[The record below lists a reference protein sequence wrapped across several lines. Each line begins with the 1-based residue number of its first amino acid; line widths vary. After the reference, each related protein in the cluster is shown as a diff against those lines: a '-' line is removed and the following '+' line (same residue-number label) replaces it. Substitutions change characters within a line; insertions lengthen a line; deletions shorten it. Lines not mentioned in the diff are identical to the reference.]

1 MQRHYSPGDWR
12 LAENPKMELTIR
24 EVHAKNILT
33 ASKIYDYTVNPYTG
47 CTHGC
52 HYCYARF
59 IKRFSGINEEW
70 GRFVHVK
77 INAPEL
83 LAREIKRKKKGEVWI
98 SGVCDPYQP
107 VEKRYKLTQQ
117 CLEILIDNN
126 WHIIIQTKSPLILRD
141 IELLKSSRNVDVY
154 FTITTGNDK
163 IRRLFEPD
171 APPVEERINALKN
184 IYAEGIRTHLMIAPL
199 LIGAETLIAKVKG
212 NIHSVLIDRMN
223 YHYADWVYRKY
234 KIEWAKE
241 ESFFRQKGTE
251 IKRLF
256 DKD

>member
-126 WHIIIQTKSPLILRD
+126 WHIFIQSKSPLTLRD
-141 IELLKSSRNVDVY
+141 IELL
-154 FTITTGNDK
+154 
-163 IRRLFEPD
+163 
-171 APPVEERINALKN
+171 
-184 IYAEGIRTHLMIAPL
+184 
-199 LIGAETLIAKVKG
+199 
-212 NIHSVLIDRMN
+212 
-223 YHYADWVYRKY
+223 
-234 KIEWAKE
+234 
-241 ESFFRQKGTE
+241 
-251 IKRLF
+251 
-256 DKD
+256 